1 VLYDQREVM
10 STDAPLKVDPDQL
23 PADVGVLKSL
33 VVQLVE
39 TLHERDRRIA
49 KLEHHMDLLVRK
61 VYGRT
66 SEKLDPQQLPL
77 FEKQGADDGEPAV
90 VDQPAAET
98 PSTSSAKRGRGRR
111 KKPDTLERRDVVHDL
126 NEAEKQALAAG
137 GQLVLIGEE
146 VTEQYEWEPSC
157 LYVLRHVQKKYVCRP
172 ALTKDG
178 QPAERQIITAAK
190 PPQPIPGSS
199 AGPGLLAYLLT
210 SRFCDHLPYHRQER
224 IFGRHGLRFSRQTTC
239 DWARQL
245 AELCEPLY
253 RLMIDEV
260 LASDV
265 LHSDDTPVKVRDAH
279 QKRQY
284 LGRFWNYIG
293 DEEHPLT
300 VFAYTP
306 DRARDGPAEFLKH
319 YRGYLQ
325 ADAYGGYD
333 RIFTGSRGAI
343 VEVACWAHARR
354 NFFEA
359 RSSDALRAQTALA
372 FIGQL
377 YKIER
382 ALAERTQTEWRE
394 LPRPERAAKIAQQRQ
409 EQARPVLQQFAAWLD
424 AEAPRLLP
432 KEPIRQAIEYA
443 RNQWA
448 ALNRYCDDGRLA
460 IDNNAAER
468 ALRGIAVGRRNW
480 LFCGSDR
487 GGQTAAVHFSLVAS
501 CLRHGLDP
509 FSYLRDVFT
518 RLPVLLAGVPT
529 SADLRRLLP
538 DLWSV
543 Q

>member
-1 VLYDQREVM
+1 M
-10 STDAPLKVDPDQL
+10 STDVPLKVDPDQL
-23 PADVGVLKSL
+23 PSDVGVLKSL

-39 TLHERDRRIA
+39 ALQDRERRIT

-66 SEKLDPQQLPL
+66 SEKIDPQQLPL
-77 FEKQGADDGEPAV
+77 FEKQ
-90 VDQPAAET
+90 VDSPPEMIEQPAADLANPVT
-98 PSTSSAKRGRGRR
+98 RKAGRGRR
-111 KKPDTLERRDVVHDL
+111 PKPDTLERRDVVHDL
-126 NEAEKQALAAG
+126 NEAEKQVLAGG

-157 LYVLRHVQKKYVCRP
+157 LYVLRHVQKKYVRRP
-172 ALTKDG
+172 G
-178 QPAERQIITAAK
+178 VAESGEAAEKQVITAAK
-190 PPQPIPGSS
+190 PPQPIPGGS
-199 AGPGLLAYLLT
+199 AGPGLLAYLVT

-224 IFGRHGLRFSRQTTC
+224 IFQRHGLRFSRQTTC

-245 AELCEPLY
+245 AELCQPLY

-284 LGRFWNYIG
+284 LGRFWNYVG

-306 DRARDGPAEFLKH
+306 DRARDGPAAFLKN
-319 YRGYLQ
+319 YRGHLQ

-333 RIFTGSRGAI
+333 RIFADSRGAI

-359 RSSDALRAQTALA
+359 RASDALRAQTALA
-372 FIGQL
+372 FIGRL
-377 YKIER
+377 YNIER

-394 LPRPERAAKIAQQRQ
+394 LSRPERAAKISQQRTA
-409 EQARPVLQQFAAWLD
+409 QARPVLEQFAAWLD

-432 KEPIRQAIEYA
+432 KEPIRQAIEYV

-448 ALNRYCDDGRLA
+448 ALNRYCEDGRLA

-487 GGQTAAVHFSLVAS
+487 GGETAAVHFSLIAS

-509 FSYLRDVFT
+509 FAYLRDVFK
-518 RLPVLLAGVPT
+518 RLPKLLARSPT
-529 SADLRRLLP
+529 TDQLRPLLP
-538 DLWSV
+538 DRWTAD
-543 Q
+543 

>member
-1 VLYDQREVM
+1 M
-10 STDAPLKVDPDQL
+10 STDAALKVDPDQL
-23 PADVGVLKSL
+23 PNDVGVLKSL
-33 VVQLVE
+33 VVQL
-39 TLHERDRRIA
+39 HEALQESRQRVA
-49 KLEHHMDLLVRK
+49 QLEQHMDLLVRK

-66 SEKLDPQQLPL
+66 SEKGDAGQLALFDKQPEDETTTPEPPPL
-77 FEKQGADDGEPAV
+77 
-90 VDQPAAET
+90 ET
-98 PSTSSAKRGRGRR
+98 SESGRRRGRGRR
-111 KKPDTLERRDVVHDL
+111 PKPDTLERRDLVHDL
-126 NEAEKQALAAG
+126 DEVEKQALG
-137 GQLVLIGEE
+137 GDDQLVLIGEE

-157 LYVLRHVQKKYVCRP
+157 LYVLRHVQKKYVRRP
-172 ALTKDG
+172 GPAEGL
-178 QPAERQIITAAK
+178 AERQVITAAK

-199 AGPGLLAYLLT
+199 AGPGLLAYLIT

-224 IFGRHGLRFSRQTTC
+224 IFQRHGLRFSRQTTC
-239 DWARQL
+239 DWARAL
-245 AELCEPLY
+245 AELCGPLY

-279 QKRQY
+279 AKRQY
-284 LGRFWNYIG
+284 LGRFWSYIG

-306 DRARDGPAEFLKH
+306 DRARDGPAEFLKP

-333 RIFTGSRGAI
+333 RIFADSRGNI

-359 RSSDALRAQTALA
+359 RTSDALRAQTALA

-377 YKIER
+377 YAIER
-382 ALAERTQTEWRE
+382 AIAEHVQSKWHE
-394 LPRPERAAKIAQQRQ
+394 LSRLERAAQIAEHRRQ
-409 EQARPVLQQFAAWLD
+409 HARPVLAQLAAWLD

-432 KEPIRQAIEYA
+432 KEPLRQAIEYV

-448 ALNRYCDDGRLA
+448 ALNRYCEDGRLA
-460 IDNNAAER
+460 IDNNPAER

-487 GGQTAAVHFSLVAS
+487 GGQTAAVHFSLIAS
-501 CLRHGLDP
+501 CLRHGRDP
-509 FSYLRDVFT
+509 FAYLRDVFE
-518 RLPVLLAGVPT
+518 RLPKLLAGSPT
-529 SADLRRLLP
+529 TDQLRPLLP
-538 DLWSV
+538 DRWAA